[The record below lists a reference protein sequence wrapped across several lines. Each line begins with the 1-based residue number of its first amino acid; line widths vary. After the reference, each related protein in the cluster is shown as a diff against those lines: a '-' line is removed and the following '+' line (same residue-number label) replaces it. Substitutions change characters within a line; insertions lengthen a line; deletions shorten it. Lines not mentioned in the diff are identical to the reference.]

1 MKLYTWWRSQ
11 AAFRVRIALGLRGID
26 AEMVFVDLSKDEQ
39 RDAAYH
45 ALNPEMVLPTLIDD
59 DGAALAQSLA
69 IIEYLDEK
77 YPRPPLLPDDI
88 RLRAHSRALAQIIA
102 SEAHPLIVPRVR
114 NYLGQQ
120 LSLDDQTLMRWLR
133 HWLDTASG
141 VLEEYLANDPRTGRF
156 CCGDQPTIA
165 DICLIPHFT
174 SAIMLYDCDLTAY
187 PTAHRIYDACMQIEA
202 FSMAHPL
209 QQADAL
215 HK

>member
-11 AAFRVRIALGLRGID
+11 AAFRVRIALGLKGID
-26 AEMVFVDLSKDEQ
+26 AEMVFVDLSRDEQ
-39 RDAAYH
+39 TDAAYH

-59 DGAALAQSLA
+59 DGSALAQSLA
-69 IIEYLDEK
+69 IVEYLDEK

-88 RLRAHSRALAQIIA
+88 RLRAYSRALAQIIA
-102 SEAHPLIVPRVR
+102 SEAHLLIVPRVR

-120 LSLDDQTLMRWLR
+120 LSLDDRTLMRWLR

-174 SAIMLYDCDLTAY
+174 SAIMLYDCDLAAY

-202 FSMAHPL
+202 FAMAHPL

>member
-11 AAFRVRIALGLRGID
+11 AAFRVRIALGLKGVE

-39 RDAAYH
+39 TDADYH

-59 DGAALAQSLA
+59 EGPALVQSLA

-77 YPRPPLLPDDI
+77 YPEPPLLPDDM
-88 RLRAHSRALAQIIA
+88 RTRAHARALAQIIA
-102 SEAHPLIVPRVR
+102 SDAHPFVVPRVR
-114 NYLGQQ
+114 KYLGQE
-120 LSLDDQTLMRWLR
+120 LGLNDQTVMPWLQ

-141 VLEEYLANDPRTGRF
+141 VLEACLANDPRTGRF

-165 DICLIPHFT
+165 DICLVPHLT
-174 SAIMLYDCDLTAY
+174 SAKMLYDCDLTAY
-187 PTAHRIYDACMQIEA
+187 PNVHRIYDAFMQIEA
-202 FSMAHPL
+202 FAKAHPL

-215 HK
+215 HQ